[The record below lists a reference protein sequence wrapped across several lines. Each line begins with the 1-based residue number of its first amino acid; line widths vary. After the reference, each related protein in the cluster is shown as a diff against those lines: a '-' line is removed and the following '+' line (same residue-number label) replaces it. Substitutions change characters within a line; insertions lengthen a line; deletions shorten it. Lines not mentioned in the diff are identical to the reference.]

1 MATLQSSASTRT
13 ASTIFI
19 ATYPVHPKKHAYDLI
34 DYFITIYSFVNVLYF
49 VTDMKLIIGLGNPEE
64 RYENTR
70 HNVGF
75 RVLDTYASEKS
86 ENFFMKDKFRAS
98 IAELTVGEE
107 KVILAKP
114 ATYYN
119 NVGEAARLISD
130 FYKIDSEDILVIHDE
145 LALPFGTI
153 RTRIGGSDAGNNGIK
168 SMNQHLGDKTA
179 RIRIGIYNDL
189 RDRIDDADFVLS
201 NFTRSEDQALALLTG
216 KAITIIDEFI
226 DESFQVTSHT

>member
-1 MATLQSSASTRT
+1 
-13 ASTIFI
+13 
-19 ATYPVHPKKHAYDLI
+19 
-34 DYFITIYSFVNVLYF
+34 
-49 VTDMKLIIGLGNPEE
+49 MKLVIGLGNPEQ

-75 RVLDTYASEKS
+75 RVLSECAQKKTV
-86 ENFFMKDKFRAS
+86 EFQVRDKFKAS
-98 IAELTVGEE
+98 IAELAIDGE

-114 ATYYN
+114 TTYYN
-119 NVGEAARLISD
+119 NVGEAARLLTD
-130 FYKIDSEDILVIHDE
+130 FYKIEPTDVLVIHDE

-168 SMNQHLGDKTA
+168 SITQHIGPNTA

-201 NFTRSEDQALALLTG
+201 AFSAEEREALAELVPNVLTM
-216 KAITIIDEFI
+216 IDSFLIGEF
-226 DESFQVTSHT
+226 DHTTHS